1 MRFPLV
7 LRGCRNDG
15 RCNFR
20 FVLLTDR
27 TRLVVRLEPLRAKR
41 LSVFRFVA
49 IKYAILFKYLF
60 LINIRFRLAD
70 SVVFQKELKS
80 MI

>member
-7 LRGCRNDG
+7 LRGCRNDE

-20 FVLLTDR
+20 LVLLTDR

-41 LSVFRFVA
+41 LSVLRFVA
-49 IKYAILFKYLF
+49 IKYAIRFKYLF
-60 LINIRFRLAD
+60 LINIRFRLGD
-70 SVVFQKELKS
+70 SKS
-80 MI
+80 MQIVKV